1 MPRNDG
7 SDRRNASRVVVPE
20 VIVGHELSYESVSAE
35 RSRKWHSKT
44 KPRPVDI
51 SRLLCGAKE

>member
-1 MPRNDG
+1 
-7 SDRRNASRVVVPE
+7 VVPE

-51 SRLLCGAKE
+51 SRLLCGARYSPG